1 MYRKYKEGINKLR
14 YNTNIE
20 LLKFLTLEI
29 LFYFYEPALLY
40 FVQDNV
46 RYNPFATMT
55 RLDWAWTYFDNDNIY
70 LRGERCV

>member
-20 LLKFLTLEI
+20 LLKFLTLKI

-40 FVQDNV
+40 FEQDNV
-46 RYNPFATMT
+46 RFATMT
-55 RLDWAWTYFDNDNIY
+55 RFDWAWTYFDNDNIY

>member
-1 MYRKYKEGINKLR
+1 MYRKYKEGINKLVR

-20 LLKFLTLEI
+20 LLKFLTLKI

-46 RYNPFATMT
+46 RFATMT
-55 RLDWAWTYFDNDNIY
+55 RLD
-70 LRGERCV
+70 

>member
-1 MYRKYKEGINKLR
+1 MYRKYKEGINKLVR
-14 YNTNIE
+14 CNTNIE
-20 LLKFLTLEI
+20 LLKFLTLKI

-40 FVQDNV
+40 FEQDNV
-46 RYNPFATMT
+46 RFATMT

>member
-46 RYNPFATMT
+46 RFATMT
-55 RLDWAWTYFDNDNIY
+55 RLD
-70 LRGERCV
+70 